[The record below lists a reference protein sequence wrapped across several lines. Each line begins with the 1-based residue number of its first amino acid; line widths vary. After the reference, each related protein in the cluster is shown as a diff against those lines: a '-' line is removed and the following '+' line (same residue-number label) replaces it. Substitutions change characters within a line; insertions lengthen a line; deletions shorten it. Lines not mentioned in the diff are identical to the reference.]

1 MADFFEELG
10 KKISDAASEIGKT
23 AEDALEIQKLKSDIR
38 SMKRANDRDM
48 LHLGRMVYDKFQK
61 GEVDDTDYIS
71 LCEETEKR
79 EQEMERLE
87 EEIARSRRCA
97 RNQWFYV
104 KRGSV
109 ERYEGTVRKEKQR
122 SSERVGKRKES
133 FGVRGSGFSFFWG

>member
-1 MADFFEELG
+1 MRW
-10 KKISDAASEIGKT
+10 
-23 AEDALEIQKLKSDIR
+23 KLKSDIR

-87 EEIARSRRCA
+87 EEIAKIQEMR
-97 RNQWFYV
+97 
-104 KRGSV
+104 
-109 ERYEGTVRKEKQR
+109 
-122 SSERVGKRKES
+122 
-133 FGVRGSGFSFFWG
+133 